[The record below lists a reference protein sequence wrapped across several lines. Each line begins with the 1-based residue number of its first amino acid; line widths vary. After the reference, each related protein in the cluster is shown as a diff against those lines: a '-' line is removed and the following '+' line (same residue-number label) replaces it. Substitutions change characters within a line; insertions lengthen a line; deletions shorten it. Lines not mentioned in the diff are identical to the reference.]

1 MLPISASSV
10 RAAHICVSNRQ
21 DSSFVGHRTARQ
33 MPRTAGHAAVV
44 QEPALDPTA
53 RPLTSAPTP
62 SDQAGAIP
70 TGPDLAALRDRMDGL
85 NRIDF
90 AAQRKSHERNEL
102 SGLAFGYKAHSASHL
117 ESDKRAAD
125 HGRGAV
131 GEKRTASATHDRPA
145 AQNATEEAKRRAGA
159 EKAAK
164 AAQQQVSK
172 KLRELYVGRALSRT
186 HAATAW
192 LAIML
197 SVEIACAPSF

>member
-1 MLPISASSV
+1 
-10 RAAHICVSNRQ
+10 
-21 DSSFVGHRTARQ
+21 
-33 MPRTAGHAAVV
+33 
-44 QEPALDPTA
+44 
-53 RPLTSAPTP
+53 
-62 SDQAGAIP
+62 
-70 TGPDLAALRDRMDGL
+70 MDGL

-102 SGLAFGYKAHSASHL
+102 SGLGFGYEAHSASHL
-117 ESDKRAAD
+117 EGDKRAAD

-172 KLRELYVGRALSRT
+172 KSRELYVGRALSEDPCRNC
-186 HAATAW
+186 
-192 LAIML
+192 LAGHYA
-197 SVEIACAPSF
+197 VC

>member
-1 MLPISASSV
+1 
-10 RAAHICVSNRQ
+10 
-21 DSSFVGHRTARQ
+21 
-33 MPRTAGHAAVV
+33 MPRTACRAAVL
-44 QEPALDPTA
+44 QEPAFDPTA

-70 TGPDLAALRDRMDGL
+70 TAPKEEEEEEELAALRDQLDGL
-85 NRIDF
+85 LRIDF

-102 SGLAFGYKAHSASHL
+102 SGLGFGYERHSTAHVEARG
-117 ESDKRAAD
+117 DKRAAD

-172 KLRELYVGRALSRT
+172 KSRELYVGRALSRT
-186 HAATAW
+186 MQQLPGW
-192 LAIML
+192 PLCCLLKSPVLRRSSNAI
-197 SVEIACAPSF
+197 

>member
-1 MLPISASSV
+1 
-10 RAAHICVSNRQ
+10 
-21 DSSFVGHRTARQ
+21 
-33 MPRTAGHAAVV
+33 MPRTACRAAVL
-44 QEPALDPTA
+44 QEPAFDPTA

-70 TGPDLAALRDRMDGL
+70 TAPKEEEEEEELAALRDRMDGL
-85 NRIDF
+85 HRIDF
-90 AAQRKSHERNEL
+90 AALRKSHERNEC
-102 SGLAFGYKAHSASHL
+102 GGFGYERHSTAHVEARG
-117 ESDKRAAD
+117 DKRAAD

-197 SVEIACAPSF
+197 SVC